1 MFPIRL
7 RPKARRNLIVAALT
21 ISIALAFTS
30 CGCSGLSCQTASP
43 DTVSGKRAATSQAVE
58 RVPDFKVKEIGG
70 REISSATLKG
80 KVAIID
86 FWATWCPPCRKEI
99 PHFNRLYEKYRDQG
113 LVIVGLALDEDE
125 AAVRRFNQ
133 QLPIRYPV
141 ALASKEVQQLFGG
154 IEVYPTAFLVSRE
167 GEVIKKYLGYTYP
180 DELERDVSAL
190 INNGKL
196 R

>member
-30 CGCSGLSCQTASP
+30 CGCSELSCQTASP
-43 DTVSGKRAATSQAVE
+43 VSSKRAATSQAVE
-58 RVPDFKVKEIGG
+58 RMPDFKVREVGG

-99 PHFNRLYEKYRDQG
+99 PHFNRLYAKYRDQG
-113 LVIVGLALDEDE
+113 LMIIGLALDEDE
-125 AAVRRFNQ
+125 AAVKRFSRR
-133 QLPIRYPV
+133 LAIRYPV

-180 DELERDVSAL
+180 DEFERDISAL
-190 INNGKL
+190 INNDKL